1 MRRPAPPDAIPPTL
15 PAFGLAMSHADTIR
29 QAIQTM
35 LDQLGDG
42 WQVAQHVIAMSLE
55 RVSPDGTI
63 ETTAWYWS
71 PPGQPDWMTTGL
83 LDAAVELDVDANHDT
98 DT

>member
-1 MRRPAPPDAIPPTL
+1 MAV
-15 PAFGLAMSHADTIR
+15 SHADNIR
-29 QAIQTM
+29 AAIQTM
-35 LDQLGDG
+35 LDTLGDG

-71 PPGQPDWMTTGL
+71 PPGQADWMTTGL

-98 DT
+98 DTP

>member
-1 MRRPAPPDAIPPTL
+1 
-15 PAFGLAMSHADTIR
+15 MSHAENIR
-29 QAIQTM
+29 AAIQHM
-35 LDQLGDG
+35 LDTLGDG
-42 WQVAQHVIAMSLE
+42 WQIAQHVIAMSLE
-55 RVSPDGTI
+55 RVHDGQV

-98 DT
+98 DTP